1 MRMIRPTFLMLLAVL
16 PLSVSALAHPGRY
29 TSLDQAVSQARERY
43 HGRVLSAE
51 TERRGGRE
59 THNVRILTPD
69 GRVKNLRIDADSDR
83 PDPPRRR

>member
-1 MRMIRPTFLMLLAVL
+1 MRTMRSTFLMLLAVL
-16 PLSVSALAHPGRY
+16 PLSSQVVAHPGRY

-83 PDPPRRR
+83 SDPPRRR